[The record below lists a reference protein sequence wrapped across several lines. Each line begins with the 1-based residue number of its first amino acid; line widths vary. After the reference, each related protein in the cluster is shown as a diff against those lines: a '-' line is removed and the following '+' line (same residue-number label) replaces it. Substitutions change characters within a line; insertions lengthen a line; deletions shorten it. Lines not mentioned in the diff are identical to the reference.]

1 MAGSLKSMVYTADD
15 GNEYVVKIDESNGE
29 LTGFGDVTIA
39 MEIAGTVPPPL
50 PRNIKMRYATV
61 QESESGSTRR
71 IQVGSPTAAI
81 WAGNV
86 FTLLLP
92 VFSGTLAGQAVAW
105 GIRLLVEEVANRSL
119 GNSADTGFLDGDA
132 T

>member
-15 GNEYVVKIDESNGE
+15 GNQYVVKIDESNGE

-61 QESESGSTRR
+61 QEGVSGSTRQ
-71 IQVGSPTAAI
+71 IPVGDNAQAV